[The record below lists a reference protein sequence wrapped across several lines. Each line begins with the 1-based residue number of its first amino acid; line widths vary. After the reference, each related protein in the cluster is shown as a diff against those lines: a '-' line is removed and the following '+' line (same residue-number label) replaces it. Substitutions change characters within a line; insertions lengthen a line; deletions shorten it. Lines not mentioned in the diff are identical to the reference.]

1 MIFPRLNGM
10 PRFYF
15 NLYNDMTSIDEEGL
29 ELPNAAVA
37 LQRAARIAREMAA
50 ESVRNGHLVLDHR
63 LEVTNE
69 DGQSVG
75 TVHFRDVVR
84 VVEHETRH

>member
-1 MIFPRLNGM
+1 M

-15 NLYNDMTSIDEEGL
+15 HLYNDVECRDTEGI

-37 LQRAARIAREMAA
+37 LDRAAEAARAIGAKSIRE
-50 ESVRNGHLVLDHR
+50 GHWILDHR
-63 LEVTNE
+63 IVVCDERGDE
-69 DGQSVG
+69 VG

-84 VVEHETRH
+84 VTESA